1 MYLRS
6 VHGFFGLLD
15 VLSPGLGGKAL
26 KLVRFAD
33 DLFHLEDV
41 DERARHAHLH
51 LTVQLLLC
59 ETIGTFRFV

>member
-6 VHGFFGLLD
+6 VHGFLGLLD
-15 VLSPGLGGKAL
+15 VLSLRLGGKAL